1 MKSEG
6 SQSNL
11 ITDRSQ
17 IQNNI
22 NYNKNILKQNN
33 DIFLNYII
41 ILQEDLLYKNDNDN
55 IEKEFKNEDP
65 VNKGII
71 SVKKFKNIL
80 KKKLLNIKND
90 IINKFIELANKGIKN
105 EDNKENKTEKINYQN
120 FLINL
125 ASFKFNQND
134 NVKQSTNED
143 IILPKIN

>member
-55 IEKEFKNEDP
+55 IEKELRNEDP
-65 VNKGII
+65 INKGII

-80 KKKLLNIKND
+80 KKKLLNVKND

-105 EDNKENKTEKINYQN
+105 EDNKENKYEKIN
-120 FLINL
+120 
-125 ASFKFNQND
+125 
-134 NVKQSTNED
+134 
-143 IILPKIN
+143 